1 MNVLSD
7 YIPQSV
13 NSGAWLTAYTLNEL
27 KVRIPGQRI
36 VLPICSLGTPFDE
49 LARLGE
55 FVLPPLYHEALDA
68 QLQEDIIARIQR
80 CFPYYAGTCEASNCT
95 ATVEHVEARSLNGIV
110 GEVRNYYNVDAPTM
124 LARMLE
130 LTRADLKTLAGA

>member
-55 FVLPPLYHEALDA
+55 LSCRRCITRRWTRSFKRTSLHEFNAAFPITRERAKPAIALP
-68 QLQEDIIARIQR
+68 R
-80 CFPYYAGTCEASNCT
+80 SNT
-95 ATVEHVEARSLNGIV
+95 SKPARSTGLWVRSATITTSMHPRCWLACLN
-110 GEVRNYYNVDAPTM
+110 
-124 LARMLE
+124 
-130 LTRADLKTLAGA
+130 